1 MDLKVFLLMFRII
14 EYLLFII
21 SIFMFYKSTK
31 EAMKLNNY
39 LQNRINELD
48 KQIKNESKFRESL
61 DKNDMR

>member
-31 EAMKLNNY
+31 EAMEPEKLF
-39 LQNRINELD
+39 
-48 KQIKNESKFRESL
+48 KK
-61 DKNDMR
+61 